1 MNVQDFIQEFVDK
14 KISNTKINPNAVEEF
29 IKSKLKI
36 RTFIPFVEKRK
47 IVELVV
53 SANITEEYNIK
64 KIDSVGQFVG
74 FVTSMLM
81 AHTDLELDQVD
92 PIKSYDA
99 LSESGLLE
107 PIIACFQ
114 GDYSECEVLLKM
126 TVADT
131 LADNEL
137 SVVVAKFLDDVSNKL
152 DGVVD
157 GVKEMVGNVDL
168 KELLGM
174 NFEEKDLAK
183 LKGFLDKYN
192 K

>member
-1 MNVQDFIQEFVDK
+1 MKVNDFIQEFVDK
-14 KISNTKINPNAVEEF
+14 KISNTKIQPNAVEEF
-29 IKSKLKI
+29 IKDKLTI
-36 RTFIPFVEKRK
+36 RTFIPFSEKRK

-53 SANITEEYNIK
+53 STNTTEEYNIK

-81 AHTDLELDQVD
+81 AHTDLELDRVN

-99 LSESGLLE
+99 LSEAGLLE

-114 GDYSECEVLLKM
+114 KDYSECEAMLKM
-126 TVADT
+126 TVADA

-137 SVVVAKFLDDVSNKL
+137 SVVVAKFLDSVLNKL
-152 DGVVD
+152 DGVGD
-157 GVKEMVGNVDL
+157 T
-168 KELLGM
+168 
-174 NFEEKDLAK
+174 
-183 LKGFLDKYN
+183 LKGVLDGFDLQSVLGDFNQEDLNKLGSFLDKI

>member
-1 MNVQDFIQEFVDK
+1 MKVQDFIQEFVDK

-47 IVELVV
+47 IVELIV
-53 SANITEEYNIK
+53 SANTTEEYNIK
-64 KIDSVGQFVG
+64 KIDSVSQFVG
-74 FVTSMLM
+74 FVTGMLM
-81 AHTDLELDQVD
+81 THTDLELDQAD

-99 LSESGLLE
+99 LSEAGLLE

-114 GDYSECEVLLKM
+114 KDYSECEVLLKM

-137 SVVVAKFLDDVSNKL
+137 SVVVARFLNGILNRLDEFGEAVKDKFEDLDLSSILGADFNKEDIAQLMSVLNKL
-152 DGVVD
+152 
-157 GVKEMVGNVDL
+157 K
-168 KELLGM
+168 
-174 NFEEKDLAK
+174 
-183 LKGFLDKYN
+183 
-192 K
+192 

>member
-53 SANITEEYNIK
+53 SENTTEEYNIK
-64 KIDSVGQFVG
+64 KIDSAGQFVG

-81 AHTDLELDQVD
+81 THTDLELDQAD

-137 SVVVAKFLDDVSNKL
+137 SVVVAKFLDGVLNRLDDVGDVLKGTLDGFDLQSILGNFNQEDLNKL
-152 DGVVD
+152 GS
-157 GVKEMVGNVDL
+157 
-168 KELLGM
+168 
-174 NFEEKDLAK
+174 
-183 LKGFLDKYN
+183 FLDRIK
-192 K
+192 

>member
-36 RTFIPFVEKRK
+36 RTFIPFVEKRR

-53 SANITEEYNIK
+53 LANTTEEYNIK

-74 FVTSMLM
+74 FVTSMLI
-81 AHTDLELDQVD
+81 AHTDLEIDQTN
-92 PIKSYDA
+92 PIKSYDE
-99 LSESGLLE
+99 LSEAGLLE

-114 GDYSECEVLLKM
+114 KDYSECEALLKM
-126 TVADT
+126 TVADV

-137 SVVVAKFLDDVSNKL
+137 SAVVAKFLDNVLNKL
-152 DGVVD
+152 DGVGDAFKGALD
-157 GVKEMVGNVDL
+157 GFDL
-168 KELLGM
+168 QSVLGDF
-174 NFEEKDLAK
+174 NQEDLNR
-183 LKGFLDKYN
+183 LSSFLDKL